1 VTSFTGFSRETVGF
15 LGDLSANNSK
25 VWFDA
30 HRDAYETHW
39 LEPAKAFVDA
49 AGEALAAIA
58 PPSRPSRG

>member
-1 VTSFTGFSRETVGF
+1 MGF